1 MSFFKK
7 SPQTESCTD
16 SGAENEGSCHSDQ
29 MSNDFSNDDGVDEGI
44 CLESNSAA
52 ERISKVGSEKVCSG
66 PGWYGINFTAACM
79 MPNFGFVTK
88 TENTSILALVE

>member
-52 ERISKVGSEKVCSG
+52 ERISKVGNEKVCLKNVLGLVGMELTSQQRV
-66 PGWYGINFTAACM
+66 WCQILDLLLKL
-79 MPNFGFVTK
+79 K
-88 TENTSILALVE
+88 TPVF

>member
-1 MSFFKK
+1 MKK

-52 ERISKVGSEKVCSG
+52 ERISKAGSEKVCLTLG
-66 PGWYGINFTAACM
+66 C
-79 MPNFGFVTK
+79 
-88 TENTSILALVE
+88 